1 MIIRIVIE
9 NEQENDLLQR
19 ILFVLGYKWAING
32 KRLKDFNPFSRIH
45 QIDSYD
51 GRIYRV
57 LRHRSSDGFK
67 LLNFEEFLD
76 YVECNDIRNKK

>member
-19 ILFVLGYKWAING
+19 ILFVLGYKWTING
-32 KRLKDFNPFSRIH
+32 KRVKDFNPFSRIH
-45 QIDSYD
+45 QIDSSD
-51 GRIYRV
+51 GRIYRL

-67 LLNFEEFLD
+67 LLTFVEFLD
-76 YVECNDIRNKK
+76 YVECNDIRYNG